1 MGNSW
6 SLQLHREYNYS
17 QIIRKRNWQRR
28 GNFGFADMAGPGEPG
43 TSRNWHFQWMG
54 FFWSVLIVLTRYSEL
69 FAALFKLYV
78 DLLSITTPEWSIEVF
93 KHLNYLTELHWKT
106 TLQRPPWKHCFK
118 ILFVKR
124 FNFTTTAFNDSIK
137 HGKFCKF
144 NKRKTSQITILWF
157 PFRQSIR
164 TLWRLWF
171 DKLWKIT
178 F

>member
-1 MGNSW
+1 MIKQMGNCW

-78 DLLSITTPEWSIEVF
+78 DLLSITTPEWSIDVF
-93 KHLNYLTELHWKT
+93 KHLNYLTELHWKKT
-106 TLQRPPWKHCFK
+106 LLQRPPWKQCFRN
-118 ILFVKR
+118 IFLWNDLVLPLRHLMTVSNTVNFV
-124 FNFTTTAFNDSIK
+124 NLIK
-137 HGKFCKF
+137 E
-144 NKRKTSQITILWF
+144 
-157 PFRQSIR
+157 
-164 TLWRLWF
+164 
-171 DKLWKIT
+171 KLHK
-178 F
+178 